1 MSKQK
6 WMLVYSAVIPSIA
19 AILLFP
25 LLSRLLSP
33 SFLGTALTILMMN
46 GVFGAF
52 DVLRPV
58 YISFYSNI
66 LKTKNSIEI
75 LPSIKLS
82 FATSFLVSIAIYL
95 LIYFFLQE
103 KISGIT
109 SIAVAFGG
117 FSLLFSN
124 VFWAILDSTARTG
137 TAQAI
142 KSTLTILLYISFAI
156 LAIINAN
163 IAWYATFFAFIQILQ
178 ILLFWAASRRYITW
192 RNSTDERQPYSS
204 IWHTVKLNAAKLA
217 IDFSDRLVIG
227 KLGSEPLSNAYLIIY
242 DFTSKL
248 NIATQYINVYAYPL
262 LCRKVSQNEE
272 YLQLS
277 KKLIFLASA
286 IYLGI
291 AALSV
296 AFTFY
301 GNQLLSVYL
310 GEAFNTYG
318 SILSFLTL
326 IAANYS
332 LAFYGQSIFRA
343 EGKFEALS
351 RLYIISATIG
361 VIIGVAALLADDVKF
376 ALLMILMIKS
386 PGLMAYLELVC
397 RLTNSLAVT
406 MLTASCILVL
416 TTYVTN
422 NLLQSIYLSVLYAA
436 LLTVLSVVFSGVLR
450 NRPVEAK

>member
-1 MSKQK
+1 MDVNIFSSYPKHCRRFAVSITVS
-6 WMLVYSAVIPSIA
+6 LVIA
-19 AILLFP
+19 IISWA
-25 LLSRLLSP
+25 
-33 SFLGTALTILMMN
+33 ALTILMLN

-66 LKTKNSIEI
+66 LKSKNSIEI

-82 FATSFLVSIAIYL
+82 FATSFIVSIAVYL
-95 LIYFFLQE
+95 LIYFFLQD

-109 SIAVAFGG
+109 SIAVALGG

-124 VFWAILDSTARTG
+124 VFWAILDSTARAG

-156 LAIINAN
+156 LAIINAD
-163 IAWYATFFAFIQILQ
+163 IAWYATFFALIQILQ
-178 ILLFWAASRRYITW
+178 ILSFWMASRRYIAW
-192 RNSTDERQPYSS
+192 KNSTEGMQPYSS
-204 IWHTVKLNAAKLA
+204 IWQTVKLNAAKLT

-227 KLGSEPLSNAYLIIY
+227 KLGSEVLSNSYLLIY
-242 DFTSKL
+242 DFSAKF
-248 NIATQYINVYAYPL
+248 NIVAQYINVYAYPL
-262 LCRKVSQNEE
+262 LCRKVGHNKE

-277 KKLIFLASA
+277 KKLILLAST
-286 IYLGI
+286 IYLSI

-301 GNQLLSVYL
+301 GNQLLSFYL

-326 IAANYS
+326 ITANYS

-343 EGKFEALS
+343 DGKFEALS
-351 RLYIISATIG
+351 RLYIISASIG
-361 VIIGVAALLADDVKF
+361 IIIGAIALLVDDIKLAF
-376 ALLMILMIKS
+376 LMVLIIKS
-386 PGLMAYLELVC
+386 PGLMAYLELLR
-397 RLTNSLAVT
+397 RLTNSVAVPMLA
-406 MLTASCILVL
+406 ASCILVL
-416 TTYVTN
+416 TTYITN
-422 NLLQSIYLSVLYAA
+422 NLLQSIYISVLYAA
-436 LLTVLSVVFSGVLR
+436 FITVVSVVFSGVLR
-450 NRPVEAK
+450 NQPIETK